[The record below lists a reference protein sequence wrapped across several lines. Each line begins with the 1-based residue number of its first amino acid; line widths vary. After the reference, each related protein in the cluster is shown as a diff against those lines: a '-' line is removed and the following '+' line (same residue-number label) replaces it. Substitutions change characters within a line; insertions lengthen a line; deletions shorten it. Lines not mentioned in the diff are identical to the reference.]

1 MTKSSAGK
9 VLFTHRHRAGVR
21 QSRRSRSPRKNGS
34 SGSTRTYTHR
44 LTAGCYDS
52 SSMNLNEL
60 NPRAIA
66 VLERLRR
73 RIHPEMHSNFCSTLF
88 TQKLCP
94 RWSPRTAIVLGK
106 SGHYAAKGGG
116 PRLAHK
122 RATNPNKRSTLGVR
136 QSVVTTSVSCST
148 SIWFWRNKSGSSLV

>member
-1 MTKSSAGK
+1 
-9 VLFTHRHRAGVR
+9 
-21 QSRRSRSPRKNGS
+21 
-34 SGSTRTYTHR
+34 
-44 LTAGCYDS
+44 
-52 SSMNLNEL
+52 MNLT
-60 NPRAIA
+60 RG
-66 VLERLRR
+66 RLLFWSGFGDECTPKCTPIFVQRCSPKNCAHVGRR
-73 RIHPEMHSNFCSTLF
+73 EPQLS
-88 TQKLCP
+88 
-94 RWSPRTAIVLGK
+94 LGK